1 MSKLQIALIA
11 GVLAITGPAAKGG
24 PARRVAFF

>member
-1 MSKLQIALIA
+1 MSKLLTALIA
-11 GVLAITGPAAKGG
+11 GAFAITGPAAKGG